1 MYIFAVAFFMFI
13 FPIVSIAIDLL
24 LGNNDTGLVAIIGQW
39 FIFWAVG
46 VRLLTAGVRQII
58 KPHLTSE
65 GILGIKSKEA
75 GQLVR
80 ELGFANVSIGIVA
93 IISLW
98 ITAWQS
104 AAALAGGL
112 FLLLAGIEHIP
123 KKRRNF
129 EENIAMASDLFI
141 GLLLLAY
148 LIGFVCR

>member
-1 MYIFAVAFFMFI
+1 MYIFAVAFFMFV

-24 LGNNDTGLVAIIGQW
+24 VGNNDAGAITIFGQW

-46 VRLLTAGVRQII
+46 VRLFTAGLRQII
-58 KPHLTSE
+58 KPNLTSE

-75 GQLVR
+75 WQLVR
-80 ELGFANVSIGIVA
+80 ELGFANVSIGLIA

-98 ITAWQS
+98 IVAWQP

-123 KKRRNF
+123 KKHRSF
-129 EENIAMASDLFI
+129 EENIAMVSDLLI
-141 GLLLLAY
+141 GLLLLVY
-148 LIGFVCR
+148 LVGVIQ